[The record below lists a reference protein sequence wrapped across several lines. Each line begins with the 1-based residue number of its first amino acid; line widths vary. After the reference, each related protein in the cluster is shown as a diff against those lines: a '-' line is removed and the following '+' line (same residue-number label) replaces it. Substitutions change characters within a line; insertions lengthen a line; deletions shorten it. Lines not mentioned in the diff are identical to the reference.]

1 MKNRISG
8 CTSFMLF
15 WALAF
20 PTVTIA
26 GQTFLIGGALISDC
40 SDPLGSGQAGITVS
54 VTCDGGFSGSTT
66 SFGGQGLWAVANVPE
81 DACCVTAVGFCSI
94 DSVCPP
100 DPCNDTVCITVDA
113 AHQAENQSL
122 VFWECV
128 GGDCEPA
135 CHGPIVSS
143 EPPSGAIDAREP
155 HSVSDA
161 NDVSGW
167 SSLEVTMGGTVES
180 CGVDEFSISE
190 IGGGP
195 PLPVIVAVVPVSEF
209 SVRLDLDR
217 SIEPGAWTVITH
229 KSSGSKVC
237 LGFLPA
243 DASQDRLS
251 AASDIN
257 ALINSIDLV
266 AGFGLPDY
274 ATDIN
279 RSGITNGQDVLRL
292 IDLLN
297 GAGAFNVWIAQS
309 LPANPCDS

>member
-81 DACCVTAVGFCSI
+81 DACCVTAVGFCSV

-122 VFWECV
+122 VFWENV
-128 GGDCEPA
+128 GCGDGSCAMGEDSCTCPDD
-135 CHGPIVSS
+135 CGD
-143 EPPSGAIDAREP
+143 PPSTETNCDDGVDNDCDGSID
-155 HSVSDA
+155 DA
-161 NDVSGW
+161 DDDCTLDLGDYDGFEACLLGPGGGLGTGCECFDFDNDNDVDLRDFASFAN
-167 SSLEVTMGGTVES
+167 
-180 CGVDEFSISE
+180 EF
-190 IGGGP
+190 
-195 PLPVIVAVVPVSEF
+195 
-209 SVRLDLDR
+209 
-217 SIEPGAWTVITH
+217 T
-229 KSSGSKVC
+229 GS
-237 LGFLPA
+237 
-243 DASQDRLS
+243 D
-251 AASDIN
+251 
-257 ALINSIDLV
+257 
-266 AGFGLPDY
+266 
-274 ATDIN
+274 
-279 RSGITNGQDVLRL
+279 
-292 IDLLN
+292 
-297 GAGAFNVWIAQS
+297 
-309 LPANPCDS
+309 